1 MWLTGFDVPDLD
13 VMYFIK
19 RLKSYA
25 LMQAIARVNR
35 VYPGKSSGLV
45 VDYIGLGKALEAALS
60 EYTDRDRETNLQ
72 DVKNEIHNLFI
83 EKLNILNEWFYKIDK
98 SKFFSNDSLT
108 RFTAIQDGAQFVLEE
123 KRERIPSWMTFLFL
137 SNMPLLHVEA
147 SRVKKKK

>member
-98 SKFFSNDSLT
+98 SKFFSM
-108 RFTAIQDGAQFVLEE
+108 
-123 KRERIPSWMTFLFL
+123 IP
-137 SNMPLLHVEA
+137 
-147 SRVKKKK
+147 

>member
-72 DVKNEIHNLFI
+72 DVKNEIHNLLI

-98 SKFFSNDSLT
+98 AKFFSNDSLT
-108 RFTAIQDGAQFVLEE
+108 RFKAIQDGAQFVLEE
-123 KRERIPSWMTFLFL
+123 KRERIPLWMTFRFL